1 MALRKKIKFDGLKD
15 RFLVVMIGSTS
26 KDFGFFDVDDTVDRT
41 QYSGYTATTEYKLFN
56 TPYTVTGSSS
66 SRLDELAKYV
76 VSTLPWIKYHLSN
89 TLATDGLDL
98 SQSVTGGTGVT
109 QIYTY
114 YLGGITYVDTTPSGT
129 TASTTT
135 FSFSVSGFSHNN
147 FDNFPLVK
155 YETKGN
161 LVEDSRVS
169 SDVFIVRQQQAV
181 FERNYRLRALN
192 ALNDALTYAGGNFFT
207 IFNNT

>member
-1 MALRKKIKFDGLKD
+1 MAIRKKIKFDGLKD
-15 RFLVVMIGSTS
+15 RYLVVMLGSTS
-26 KDFGFFDVDDTVDRT
+26 KDLGFFDVDDTVDRT
-41 QYSGYTATTEYKLFN
+41 QFSGYTATTEYKLFN

-76 VSTLPWIKYHLSN
+76 VSPLPWIKFYLSN
-89 TLATDGLDL
+89 TLTTNGLDL
-98 SQSVTGGTGVT
+98 SKSVTGGTGVT
-109 QIYTY
+109 RVYTY
-114 YLGGITYVDTTPSGT
+114 YLGGITYVDTISSGT
-129 TASTTT
+129 TATTT
-135 FSFSVSGFSHNN
+135 NFSFAVTGFSHNN

-161 LVEDSRVS
+161 LVENSQVS

-192 ALNDALTYAGGNFFT
+192 ALNDVLTYGGNFFVVY
-207 IFNNT
+207 NNT